1 MSADLESV
9 SLNTSLNSIVL
20 GGRALSTNVR
30 RLHKALNILLNDRER
45 EQFIHCL
52 NVYHAKRNVFDLVQT
67 LKVILNTPDKRHLLP
82 MLRLVIPRSDQLLF
96 DQYTSEGL
104 YLKSD
109 LIPSNGIAEDF
120 AGEVD
125 SAASSIPEQ
134 VLSSSGCPDGLS
146 AAAEL
151 AACVVPPFCVG
162 PFGDTRKVTL
172 TRSRSHEGLGFSV
185 RGGSEHGVGIYV
197 SLVEPGSSAEREGLR
212 VGDQIVAAND
222 ILFDNVTH
230 IEAVK
235 VLKGCK
241 TLNMSVCSMG
251 PTPGGYITNNL
262 YSWVDP
268 QGRSVSPPPDSQED
282 SQRHGHRMEE
292 RTVNLNMEGGRS
304 LGLMIRGGAEYGL
317 GIYITGVD
325 PGSAADIGGLKVG
338 DQILEVNGQSFVT
351 ISHDE
356 AVHILKTGYNLLM
369 NVRDVA
375 RLPHACTVVDEPKC
389 ISSRGI
395 IESSAPA
402 NPSSVPNTTISSGI
416 HGSGSSS
423 NCCTRPSSARATP
436 VLGKPAGYRGVGP
449 PSAQVSLEQQAYML
463 LTDPE
468 RQTMAYYLQEYQEG
482 HIGVESLTMALFELF
497 NTHAKL
503 SMLSEMRR
511 LVAPQDLDV
520 YDRLVLQHGRESH
533 QSWRG
538 GLEVWQSQGH
548 CSHIA
553 PVIHDA
559 EQTIPAMD
567 ETQASSEPLP
577 PFRAASVQA
586 QRRPFPEKEFNCKPS
601 AKVVQPISCLLVTGP
616 THLLQDCPHKPI
628 KSLPTSQHQPKPASP
643 HHACPGPTHYTSLN
657 SLQHTCQ
664 NSFQLSDSEHHNNPH
679 FDYHVHHHSQPIS
692 GHHTC
697 PGFVHY
703 RDLPSSAKPEASI
716 KFSSRSSS
724 YEKSSVLSMSASSS
738 KAATPLP
745 SPQPSHHPSPCP
757 SPCPS
762 LITPAAPPFSA
773 DQRCSPALTQKV
785 IVTEMNRLS
794 ADARPQQRGATL
806 SQLSDSGQTLSEDS
820 GVDIAEAGGFS
831 KDGSP
836 RPSKTHRTH
845 LEQPGF
851 HALSPGI
858 GRQSPSPVPVPTAV
872 LVRVLK
878 NSNTL
883 GIAIEGGGS
892 TRQPLPRIVSIQKG
906 GSAHNCG
913 QLKTGQVILEVDGIP
928 LQGREHKDAARI
940 IAEAFKTK
948 EKGHIDFLVVEPGL

>member
-389 ISSRGI
+389 ISGRGI

-559 EQTIPAMD
+559 EQTIPAM
-567 ETQASSEPLP
+567 ASSEPLP

-697 PGFVHY
+697 PGFLHY

-762 LITPAAPPFSA
+762 LITPAAPSFSA